1 MEKQHV
7 NIINHKKDDDMF
19 LPQRI
24 YLPNEEM
31 KALFYRAD
39 RGQVSDIT
47 KVTRDWSVTLETK
60 LLIIQIGSF
69 FLKITR

>member
-1 MEKQHV
+1 MVVEQ
-7 NIINHKKDDDMF
+7 
-19 LPQRI
+19 LG
-24 YLPNEEM
+24 
-31 KALFYRAD
+31 AD

>member
-1 MEKQHV
+1 MVVEQLV
-7 NIINHKKDDDMF
+7 V
-19 LPQRI
+19 RR
-24 YLPNEEM
+24 E
-31 KALFYRAD
+31 
-39 RGQVSDIT
+39 QVSDIT